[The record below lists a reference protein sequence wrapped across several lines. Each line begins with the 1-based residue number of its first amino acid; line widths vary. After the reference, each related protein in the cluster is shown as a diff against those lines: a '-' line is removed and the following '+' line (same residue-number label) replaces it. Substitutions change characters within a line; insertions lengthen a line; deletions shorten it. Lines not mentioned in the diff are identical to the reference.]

1 MQNGILIIIL
11 VSFSKPK
18 PKPKNPADPN
28 AAVQAI
34 WNDLPDE
41 TIRKS
46 ALSFRKQLMA
56 CITAEGGHFKHSIN

>member
-1 MQNGILIIIL
+1 L
-11 VSFSKPK
+11 KPK
-18 PKPKNPADPN
+18 PQNLAEPK

-46 ALSFRKQLMA
+46 VLSFRKRLTA
-56 CITAEGGHFKHSIN
+56 CIETEGKRFEDSIN